1 MTDRQPT
8 DLRTARAHYNG
19 DYYTV
24 SLDHWAVDTYPENVH
39 WLTTPDNSFLSEPLH
54 RVGVLL
60 VQYQV
65 AKDDDPTWRA
75 EIQLGVIAGLVCIT
89 AATITADKLDKTTLP
104 LAQLLRACLRVGG
117 VVGTMR
123 DVVGEQSGLTIRTY
137 QYSAQRDADGEL
149 FHPDE
154 IHKLTGQQPPKKR
167 GYRNDPETLQ
177 AVWDAVTEYQRLRN
191 EQRANGLGKL
201 DETQNEWVARE
212 CGLPVSNVHKQ
223 IAAARKKYKTTN
235 TRGKK

>member
-1 MTDRQPT
+1 MTDRQLK

-24 SLDHWAVDTYPENVH
+24 SLDHWAVDTHLENVH
-39 WLTTPDNSFLSEPLH
+39 WLHAPDDSLLSEPL
-54 RVGVLL
+54 RVSGVLL

-65 AKDDDPTWRA
+65 TKDDDPTWRA
-75 EIQLGVIAGLVCIT
+75 EIQLGVSAGQLCIT
-89 AATITADKLDKTTLP
+89 SATITADKLDKTTLP
-104 LAQLLRACLRVGG
+104 LAQILRACLRVGG
-117 VVGTMR
+117 VVGTMH
-123 DVVGEQSGLTIRTY
+123 DVVMEQSGLTMRTY
-137 QYSAQRDADGEL
+137 HYSAQRDADGAL

-167 GYRNDPETLQ
+167 GYRNEPETLQ
-177 AVWDAVTEYQRLRN
+177 AVWVALTEYRQLRN
-191 EQRANGLGKL
+191 ERRANGLGKL

-223 IAAARKKYKTTN
+223 IAAARKKYETTN

>member
-1 MTDRQPT
+1 MTDRQLT

-24 SLDHWAVDTYPENVH
+24 SLDHWAVETHPENVH
-39 WLTTPDNSFLSEPLH
+39 WLPAADSGFLSEPLH

-65 AKDDDPTWRA
+65 AKDDNPTWRA
-75 EIQLGVIAGLVCIT
+75 EIQLGVTEDQLCIT
-89 AATITADKLDKTTLP
+89 SATITADKLDKTTLP
-104 LAQLLRACLRVGG
+104 VAQLLRACLRVGG

-123 DVVGEQSGLTIRTY
+123 DVVGEQSGFTIRTY
-137 QYSAQRDADGEL
+137 NYRAQRDTDGAL

-167 GYRNDPETLQ
+167 GYRNNPETLQ
-177 AVWDAVTEYQRLRN
+177 AVWVALNEYRQLRN
-191 EQRANGLGKL
+191 ERRANGLGKL
-201 DETQNEWVARE
+201 DETQNEWVARK

-223 IAAARKKYKTTN
+223 IAAARKKYETAN

>member
-1 MTDRQPT
+1 MTDRQLT

-39 WLTTPDNSFLSEPLH
+39 WLNKPDNSFLSEPL
-54 RVGVLL
+54 RVSGVLL

-65 AKDDDPTWRA
+65 AKDDDPTWHA
-75 EIQLGVIAGLVCIT
+75 EIQLGVSAEQLCIT
-89 AATITADKLDKTTLP
+89 SATITADKLDKTTLP

-117 VVGTMR
+117 VVGTMH
-123 DVVGEQSGLTIRTY
+123 DVLVEQLGVPIRSY
-137 QYSAQRDADGEL
+137 QFRAQRDADGAL

-167 GYRNDPETLQ
+167 GYRNEPETLQ

-191 EQRANGLGKL
+191 ERRANGLGKL

-223 IAAARKKYKTTN
+223 IAAARKKYTTN